1 MELIC
6 IEKKGG
12 DVMDFLKIVNSKLA
26 YALTGFIFITLSN
39 CVSAETV
46 LITGANKGIG
56 FEFARQYA
64 AKDWTVI
71 ATHRRDVIPDSLREL
86 SEQYK
91 NVRIERVDITKHDQ
105 IDALAE
111 KLKGIA
117 IDVLINNAG
126 YAGKMGGGTQKFGT
140 LVFDNFDLIMRT
152 NGLGALKVSEAF
164 KEHVIASKQ
173 KKIVALSSDI
183 ASFSDKRFKFSGGY
197 WYKASK
203 VVLHMFMMNLAN
215 DLKEEGVI
223 VAVLEPGIVLSEKNR
238 NRKIKF
244 PNMVEAEPS
253 IAGMIKMIEQLTPD
267 DTGSFIRYNG
277 ERLAF

>member
-1 MELIC
+1 
-6 IEKKGG
+6 
-12 DVMDFLKIVNSKLA
+12 MDFLKIVNSKLA

-71 ATHRRDVIPDSLREL
+71 ATHRRDVIPDSLKEL

-164 KEHVIASKQ
+164 KKHVIASKQ